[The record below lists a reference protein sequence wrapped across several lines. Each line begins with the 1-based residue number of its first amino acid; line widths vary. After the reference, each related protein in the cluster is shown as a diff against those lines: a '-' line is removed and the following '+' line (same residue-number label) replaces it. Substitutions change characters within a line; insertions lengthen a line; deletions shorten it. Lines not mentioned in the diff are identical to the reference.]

1 MVMTSVKSTSISA
14 LYYYHLFLGEGD
26 TSLFESPGNGRIRQL
41 LKRGNSSPRAISVI
55 LMSPR
60 NPGFRSELK
69 TSSRLCTIAL
79 LTLASSRNW
88 AIICAMRTLN
98 QSNDSRGWEDGLYA
112 VLDNI
117 DDVVNGGGARRTDD
131 RFFRSC
137 RQSVGD
143 GTLDVCRGSLT
154 SASPKMKNFRNAQR
168 MRITES

>member
-1 MVMTSVKSTSISA
+1 M
-14 LYYYHLFLGEGD
+14 
-26 TSLFESPGNGRIRQL
+26 
-41 LKRGNSSPRAISVI
+41 I
-55 LMSPR
+55 LISPR

-69 TSSRLCTIAL
+69 TSSRLCTMAL

-98 QSNDSRGWEDGLYA
+98 QSNNSRGWEDGLYA

-131 RFFRSC
+131 RFFRSWC
-137 RQSVGD
+137 RLEFGGSC